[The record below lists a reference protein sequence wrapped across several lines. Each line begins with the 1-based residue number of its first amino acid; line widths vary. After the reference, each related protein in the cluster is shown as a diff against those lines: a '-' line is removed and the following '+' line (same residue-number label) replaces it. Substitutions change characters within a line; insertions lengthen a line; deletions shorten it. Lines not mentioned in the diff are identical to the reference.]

1 MPCRNGGADRR
12 REKHGHPRLLPAFV
26 PCGDQALGV
35 LNMPAEGAPGLGLL
49 RRRGRALAFH
59 PALSEAHAPIVAEAR
74 RQSIGTP
81 QTLTEPLRR
90 ENISAAGQG
99 VGRYPEFAMFGLRT
113 FDPVTIAVMGF
124 GIVIVAVLTMAF

>member
-1 MPCRNGGADRR
+1 MPCRDGGADRR
-12 REKHGHPRLLPAFV
+12 REQHRHVRLLPRV

-35 LNMPAEGAPGLGLL
+35 LEDLPAEGAPGLGLL

-59 PALSEAHAPIVAEAR
+59 PALTEAHAPIVAEAR

-99 VGRYPEFAMFGLRT
+99 VGRYPEFAMFGLRA

>member
-1 MPCRNGGADRR
+1 MTGRDGGADRR
-12 REKHGHPRLLPAFV
+12 REQHRHVRLLPRIPGRDQV
-26 PCGDQALGV
+26 PGV
-35 LNMPAEGAPGLGLL
+35 GQYLRPKSAPGLSFLC
-49 RRRGRALAFH
+49 RHGRAVAFH
-59 PALSEAHAPIVAEAR
+59 PALTEAHAPIVAEAR
-74 RQSIGTP
+74 RLSIGTP